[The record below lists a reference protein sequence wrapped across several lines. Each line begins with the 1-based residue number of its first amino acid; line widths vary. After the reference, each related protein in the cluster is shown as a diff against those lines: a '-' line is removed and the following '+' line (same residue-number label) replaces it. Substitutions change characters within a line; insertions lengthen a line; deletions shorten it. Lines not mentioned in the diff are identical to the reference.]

1 MSDDQDRNLP
11 ASERKIKRAREDG
24 QVPRS
29 RDMGHLMA
37 MAVGGGLLMAMAQP
51 LVGALVQVMAGGL
64 RFNLLHLKQPMSML
78 TRLSDATLWLLAI
91 TVPMG
96 LVMALVGVGA
106 ALLAGGW
113 NFTLKPLMPAFSK
126 LNPMSGLKRM
136 VSPAHLGDMVKSCLL
151 ALTLGVIAA
160 LWLHAHWNRFQSVG
174 AMSMAGAVSTLASL
188 FLQGLGLL
196 VLALALFALID
207 LPLQRLMVARR
218 LRMSREEVKK
228 EYKEMEGNAE
238 VKGRMKA
245 RMREMASRR
254 MFAAVPTAD
263 LVVMNPT
270 HYAVAI
276 KYDEATMGAPRVV
289 AKGVDLVAMRIR
301 DLAKDAKVPVLSMP
315 PLARALHANVEVDG
329 EVPAALFA
337 AVAQV
342 LVYVYQLR
350 AAMSGQGPM
359 PEALREVVVPAELDP
374 DAPPPPP
381 PPPKPRNAWETYM
394 GTTE

>member
-160 LWLHAHWNRFQSVG
+160 LWLHAQWNRFQSVG

-381 PPPKPRNAWETYM
+381 KPRNAWETYM